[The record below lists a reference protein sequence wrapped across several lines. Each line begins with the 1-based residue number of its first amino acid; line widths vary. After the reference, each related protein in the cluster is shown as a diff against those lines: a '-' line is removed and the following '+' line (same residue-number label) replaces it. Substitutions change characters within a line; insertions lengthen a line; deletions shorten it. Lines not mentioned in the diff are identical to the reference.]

1 MVTNAPKFL
10 LISHRLQ
17 IVSLTLLTHPVLV
30 GRELLL
36 LSRLHLNTYL
46 VTAAGW
52 GGGRAG

>member
-17 IVSLTLLTHPVLV
+17 IVSLILLTHPVLV